1 MGSSN
6 GPSRKVVDN
15 GSSNKPA
22 RPVEDKKVD
31 DKTIASTYGSS
42 NGPSRGQC
50 QLLIYQSRLFIQPLF
65 YILVALHFLLAA

>member
-31 DKTIASTYGSS
+31 DKTIA
-42 NGPSRGQC
+42 
-50 QLLIYQSRLFIQPLF
+50 
-65 YILVALHFLLAA
+65 